1 MIKQVIDGKTYN
13 TETAR
18 CLATVDLLGYRT
30 DGQGRFTTNTPKKV
44 GTTSLYETR
53 GGAYFLVRDYDPGA
67 GFYPEFDLVGQF
79 RIHDHGVIP
88 LKRKEALGWAESKGL
103 DFDKVEE
110 MFGKIAEARDQE
122 GAILLRLPQTLKLTI
137 EKSAAVAG
145 VSTNTWLM
153 RCAERAI
160 ASERE
165 QKENPG
171 SGGSVR

>member
-18 CLATVDLLGYRT
+18 CLATVELMGYRT
-30 DGQGRFTTNTPKKV
+30 DQRGRFTTNTPKKV
-44 GTTSLYETR
+44 GTTSLYENR
-53 GGAYFLVRDYDPGA
+53 GGAYFLVRDYDPDVS
-67 GFYPEFDLVGQF
+67 PEPDLVGQF
-79 RIHDHGVIP
+79 RIHDRGVIP
-88 LKRKEALGWAESKGL
+88 LKRKEALGWAESKAL
-103 DFDKVEE
+103 DLDE
-110 MFGKIAEARDQE
+110 MFGRVAEAGDQT
-122 GAILLRLPQTLKLTI
+122 GAILLRVPQTLKLAI

-165 QKENPG
+165 QKGNP
-171 SGGSVR
+171 

>member
-18 CLATVDLLGYRT
+18 CLATVELMGYRT
-30 DGQGRFTTNTPKKV
+30 DQRGRFTTNTPKKV
-44 GTTSLYETR
+44 GTTSLYENR
-53 GGAYFLVRDYDPGA
+53 GGAYFLVRDYDPDVS
-67 GFYPEFDLVGQF
+67 PEPDLVGQF
-79 RIHDHGVIP
+79 RIHDRGVIP
-88 LKRKEALGWAESKGL
+88 LKPEEALGWAESKAL
-103 DFDKVEE
+103 DPDE
-110 MFGKIAEARDQE
+110 MFGKTGDQT
-122 GAILLRLPQTLKLTI
+122 GAILLRVPQTLKLAV

-165 QKENPG
+165 QKANP
-171 SGGSVR
+171 

>member
-1 MIKQVIDGKTYN
+1 MVMIKQVIDGKTYN

-18 CLATVDLLGYRT
+18 CLATVDLMGYRT
-30 DGQGRFTTNTPKKV
+30 DQRGRFTTNTPKKV

-53 GGAYFLVRDYDPGA
+53 DGAYFLVRDYDSASDTADPDLA
-67 GFYPEFDLVGQF
+67 GQL
-79 RIHDHGVIP
+79 RIHDRGVIP
-88 LKRKEALGWAESKGL
+88 LKRKEALGWAESKAL
-103 DFDKVEE
+103 DSDRIEE
-110 MFGKIAEARDQE
+110 MFGKVAEAGDQT
-122 GAILLRLPQTLKLTI
+122 GAILLRVPHTLKLAI

-165 QKENPG
+165 QKANP
-171 SGGSVR
+171 

>member
-1 MIKQVIDGKTYN
+1 MV
-13 TETAR
+13 
-18 CLATVDLLGYRT
+18 RT
-30 DGQGRFTTNTPKKV
+30 SWYAITTRF
-44 GTTSLYETR
+44 
-53 GGAYFLVRDYDPGA
+53 

-122 GAILLRLPQTLKLTI
+122 GAILLRLPQTLKLAI
-137 EKSAAVAG
+137 EKSAALAG
-145 VSTNTWLM
+145 VSINTWLM

-165 QKENPG
+165 
-171 SGGSVR
+171 

>member
-18 CLATVDLLGYRT
+18 CLATVELMGYRM
-30 DGQGRFTTNTPKKV
+30 DERGRFTTNTPKKV
-44 GTTSLYETR
+44 GTTSLYENR
-53 GGAYFLVRDYDPGA
+53 GGAYFLVRDYDPDVS
-67 GFYPEFDLVGQF
+67 PEPDLVGQF
-79 RIHDHGVIP
+79 RIHDRGVIP
-88 LKRKEALGWAESKGL
+88 LKPEEALGWAESKGL

-110 MFGKIAEARDQE
+110 MFGKVAEAGDQT
-122 GAILLRLPQTLKLTI
+122 GAILLRLPQTLKLAI

-153 RCAERAI
+153 RCAERTI

-165 QKENPG
+165 QKANP
-171 SGGSVR
+171 

>member
-18 CLATVDLLGYRT
+18 CLATVELMGYRM
-30 DGQGRFTTNTPKKV
+30 DERGRFTTNTPKKV
-44 GTTSLYETR
+44 GTTSLYENR
-53 GGAYFLVRDYDPGA
+53 GGAYFLVRDYDPDVS
-67 GFYPEFDLVGQF
+67 PEPEVVGQF
-79 RIHDHGVIP
+79 RIHDRGVIP
-88 LKRKEALGWAESKGL
+88 LKPEEALGWAESKAL
-103 DFDKVEE
+103 DPDE
-110 MFGKIAEARDQE
+110 MFGKTGDQT
-122 GAILLRLPQTLKLTI
+122 GAILLRVPQTLKLAI

-165 QKENPG
+165 QKANP
-171 SGGSVR
+171 

>member
-18 CLATVDLLGYRT
+18 CLATVELMGYRT
-30 DGQGRFTTNTPKKV
+30 DQRGRFTTNTPKKV

-88 LKRKEALGWAESKGL
+88 LKRKEALGWAESKAL
-103 DFDKVEE
+103 DLDE
-110 MFGKIAEARDQE
+110 MFGKTGDQT
-122 GAILLRLPQTLKLTI
+122 GAILLRVPQTLKLAI
-137 EKSAAVAG
+137 EKFVAVAG

-165 QKENPG
+165 QKGNP
-171 SGGSVR
+171 